1 MQDIKSIIEAI
12 IFASDDPVG
21 LDSIKKIISSW
32 DAEIISHALSALE
45 EEYKSGGH
53 GIYLANVAGGYQFRT
68 KPEMSIWITRL
79 KENPPARL
87 SKAALETLAIV
98 AYKQPVMRLEIEE
111 IRGVDVGWIIRQ
123 LIEKGLVRIIG
134 RHPGPGRALMYGT
147 TKRFL
152 EIFNLNDISSLP
164 SLEEMEK
171 MDLS

>member
-12 IFASDDPVG
+12 IFASDEPVG
-21 LDSIKKIISSW
+21 LDNIKRTLSSW
-32 DAEIISHALSALE
+32 EGDVISHAMASLE
-45 EEYKSGGH
+45 EEYKSGCH

-68 KPEMSIWITRL
+68 KPEMSEWITRL

-87 SKAALETLAIV
+87 SRAALETLAIV
-98 AYKQPVMRLEIEE
+98 AYKQPVMRAEIEE

-147 TKRFL
+147 TKKFL
-152 EIFNLNDISSLP
+152 ETFNLSDISSLP
-164 SLEEMEK
+164 SLEEMEN